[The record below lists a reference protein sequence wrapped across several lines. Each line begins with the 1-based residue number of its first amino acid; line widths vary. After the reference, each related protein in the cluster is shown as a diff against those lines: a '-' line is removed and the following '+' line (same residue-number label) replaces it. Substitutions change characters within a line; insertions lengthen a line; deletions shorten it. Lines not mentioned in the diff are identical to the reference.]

1 MEWSFYVGPTIF
13 IFLYFFHTS
22 YTLVDSYYI
31 EFFYF
36 VKFDNVTPRFG
47 MEGVDEFT
55 FGLIATIKG
64 QMHNYWNVS
73 APYRQKNP
81 LKFSVAGH

>member
-22 YTLVDSYYI
+22 YTSVDSFYI

-36 VKFDNVTPRFG
+36 VKFDNLTRRFG
-47 MEGVDEFT
+47 MEGVVEFR
-55 FGLIATIKG
+55 FGLIVTVKG
-64 QMHNYWNVS
+64 WMHSYWNVS
-73 APYRQKNP
+73 APYRQNNP
-81 LKFSVAGH
+81 LNFLLAEH